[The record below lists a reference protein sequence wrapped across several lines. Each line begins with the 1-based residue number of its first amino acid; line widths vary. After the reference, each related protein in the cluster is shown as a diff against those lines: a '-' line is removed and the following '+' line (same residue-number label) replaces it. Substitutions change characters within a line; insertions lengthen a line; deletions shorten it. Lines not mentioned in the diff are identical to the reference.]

1 MTHKI
6 ICYGDSNT
14 YGACGFV
21 GGRHA
26 ADSRWTGI
34 LHDSGLYE
42 VVNLGENGREIPS
55 DRWEFNELADFL
67 RQEPDF
73 DLLTIML
80 GTNDLLTMVRS
91 GSAKVAVRMEQFLT
105 ELLNTQP
112 NVCRTEQILLIAP
125 PSTVLGKMAPSSAAL
140 DEACRELGD
149 YYADIAVF
157 MGKLREYVKANF
169 KEESQ
174 RRYILKTAAAEAFA
188 EERVLTQKE
197 IEEIIRQG
205 QK

>member
-55 DRWEFNELADFL
+55 KRACVPNFSVM
-67 RQEPDF
+67 RPKS
-73 DLLTIML
+73 LL
-80 GTNDLLTMVRS
+80 
-91 GSAKVAVRMEQFLT
+91 
-105 ELLNTQP
+105 
-112 NVCRTEQILLIAP
+112 
-125 PSTVLGKMAPSSAAL
+125 
-140 DEACRELGD
+140 
-149 YYADIAVF
+149 
-157 MGKLREYVKANF
+157 
-169 KEESQ
+169 
-174 RRYILKTAAAEAFA
+174 
-188 EERVLTQKE
+188 
-197 IEEIIRQG
+197 
-205 QK
+205 

>member
-80 GTNDLLTMVRS
+80 GTNDLLTMVRFPEVP
-91 GSAKVAVRMEQFLT
+91 KWLCVW
-105 ELLNTQP
+105 
-112 NVCRTEQILLIAP
+112 
-125 PSTVLGKMAPSSAAL
+125 SS
-140 DEACRELGD
+140 
-149 YYADIAVF
+149 F
-157 MGKLREYVKANF
+157 
-169 KEESQ
+169 
-174 RRYILKTAAAEAFA
+174 
-188 EERVLTQKE
+188 
-197 IEEIIRQG
+197 
-205 QK
+205 

>member
-42 VVNLGENGREIPS
+42 VINLGENGREIPS

-91 GSAKVAVRMEQFLT
+91 GSAVHAR
-105 ELLNTQP
+105 
-112 NVCRTEQILLIAP
+112 IS
-125 PSTVLGKMAPSSAAL
+125 STVYPGATSRRTRPSGVTS
-140 DEACRELGD
+140 
-149 YYADIAVF
+149 
-157 MGKLREYVKANF
+157 K
-169 KEESQ
+169 
-174 RRYILKTAAAEAFA
+174 
-188 EERVLTQKE
+188 
-197 IEEIIRQG
+197 
-205 QK
+205 

>member
-205 QK
+205 PK

>member
-112 NVCRTEQILLIAP
+112 NVCRSLALQQYLVKWHLHPPHWMRLVVNLEIIMQILQ
-125 PSTVLGKMAPSSAAL
+125 
-140 DEACRELGD
+140 E
-149 YYADIAVF
+149 
-157 MGKLREYVKANF
+157 NF
-169 KEESQ
+169 I
-174 RRYILKTAAAEAFA
+174 YILLMHLSGLLNWG
-188 EERVLTQKE
+188 LTVF
-197 IEEIIRQG
+197 I
-205 QK
+205 

>member
-105 ELLNTQP
+105 ELQNTQP

-149 YYADIAVF
+149 YYADIA
-157 MGKLREYVKANF
+157 GKLHIHFANASVWPV
-169 KEESQ
+169 ELGPDGVHMTVTGHQ
-174 RRYILKTAAAEAFA
+174 IFA
-188 EERVLTQKE
+188 EEMKKVLAD
-197 IEEIIRQG
+197 IF
-205 QK
+205 

>member
-55 DRWEFNELADFL
+55 DRW
-67 RQEPDF
+67 
-73 DLLTIML
+73 
-80 GTNDLLTMVRS
+80 
-91 GSAKVAVRMEQFLT
+91 
-105 ELLNTQP
+105 
-112 NVCRTEQILLIAP
+112 
-125 PSTVLGKMAPSSAAL
+125 
-140 DEACRELGD
+140 
-149 YYADIAVF
+149 
-157 MGKLREYVKANF
+157 
-169 KEESQ
+169 
-174 RRYILKTAAAEAFA
+174 
-188 EERVLTQKE
+188 
-197 IEEIIRQG
+197 
-205 QK
+205 